1 MKNMLLKHYE
11 IYPKMQ
17 LRDAVK
23 LAFQSEFGGGH
34 MIRSEADSL
43 QRLKDEYNTLQVS
56 SDLNKMFEDIGT
68 GMCRL
73 NLGSLEG
80 ISLDTVNR
88 FFVVSAN
95 TAKDSVGEFEKKLAC
110 IIKCCEERLLPF
122 DTDEAEVYIKELKE
136 KGYPPVSHSEE
147 YRQAYKP
154 AYRVVKAQFKKF
166 FRLFERIEQILATQ
180 DVLTVAIDGNSGAG
194 KTWLAAL
201 IKSVYDKEKD
211 GTEEGLQYGCNVFP
225 MDHFFLTP
233 ERKTEQRLNE
243 NGGNIDHER
252 FLSDVIGGI
261 DSMKP
266 FSYRPYDCRVQA
278 LAQPIKILPKR
289 LNIVEGCYSMHPN
302 LAENYHLKVFME
314 IDPETQKNRILKRN
328 GAAMLKRYVRE
339 WIPLENNYFSN
350 LDIKNNCDLVFNGD
364 F

>member
-11 IYPKMQ
+11 AYPKMQ
-17 LRDAVK
+17 LIDAVK
-23 LAFQSEFGGGH
+23 LAYQSEFGGGH
-34 MIRSEADSL
+34 MIKSETESL

-56 SDLNKMFEDIGT
+56 SDSDKMFEDIGS

-73 NLGSLEG
+73 NLAAIEG
-80 ISLDTVNR
+80 ISIDTVNR
-88 FFVVSAN
+88 FVVLSAN
-95 TAKDSVGEFEKKLAC
+95 TTKGSVEEFEKKLAC
-110 IIKCCEERLLPF
+110 IIECCEERLLPF
-122 DTDEAEVYIKELKE
+122 DIDEAKAYIKELKE
-136 KGYPPVSHSEE
+136 KGYPPVSHSEQ

-166 FRLFERIEQILATQ
+166 VSLFARIEQMLASQ

-201 IKSVYDKEKD
+201 IKSVYDTQESYQ
-211 GTEEGLQYGCNVFP
+211 EESLQSGCNVFP

-252 FLSDVIGGI
+252 FLSEVIGGI
-261 DSMKP
+261 NSMKS

-278 LAQPIKILPKR
+278 LAQPIKISPKR
-289 LNIVEGCYSMHPN
+289 LNIVEGCYSMHRSCQITIIS
-302 LAENYHLKVFME
+302 K
-314 IDPETQKNRILKRN
+314 
-328 GAAMLKRYVRE
+328 
-339 WIPLENNYFSN
+339 SS
-350 LDIKNNCDLVFNGD
+350 
-364 F
+364 